1 MLMPARTKYRKMQ
14 KGRNRGVAERGSKL
28 HYGSYGLQAVEAG
41 LLTSRQ
47 IEAGRRALTREIK
60 RRGKIWICVFPDK
73 PITRRP
79 AEVRMGGGK
88 GAVDHWAAVIKP
100 GRIVFE
106 MDGVDED
113 VALKALTLAA
123 YKLPL
128 QTTILKRGARNP

>member
-1 MLMPARTKYRKMQ
+1 MLMPARTKFRKMM

-28 HYGSYGLQAVEAG
+28 HYGSFGLQAVEAG

-106 MDGVDED
+106 MDGVEEE
-113 VALKALTLAA
+113 VALKALTLAS

-128 QTTILKRGARNP
+128 QTTILKRERSGL

>member
-1 MLMPARTKYRKMQ
+1 MLMPAKTKFRKMH
-14 KGRNRGVAERGSKL
+14 KGRNRGAATRGSRL
-28 HYGSYGLQAVEAG
+28 HFGSYGLQAVEAG
-41 LLTSRQ
+41 LLTARQ

-88 GAVDHWAAVIKP
+88 GAVDHWAAVVKP
-100 GRIVFE
+100 GRVLFE

-113 VALKALTLAA
+113 VALNALRLAS
-123 YKLPL
+123 YKLPF
-128 QTTILKRGARNP
+128 QSAILKRGES

>member
-1 MLMPARTKYRKMQ
+1 MLMPARTKFRKMM

-28 HYGSYGLQAVEAG
+28 HFGSFGLQAVEAG

-60 RRGKIWICVFPDK
+60 RRGKIWICVYPDK

-106 MDGVDED
+106 MDGVEEE
-113 VALKALTLAA
+113 VAMKALTLAS

-128 QTTILKRGARNP
+128 QTTILKRGV